1 MNYFDPFLSSEY
13 KQNVKEEL
21 EVQSEPT
28 LVKKSDT

>member
-13 KQNVKEEL
+13 KPNIKEEL
-21 EVQSEPT
+21 EIQSEPI